1 MDTAVALVE
10 SLALATS
17 DPLPSTVSV
26 SSLLGDSQRAEAKEV
41 PGWNGLR
48 FRLDM
53 VIIWL
58 LWLIIWMRYDEI
70 NYRKHPKT
78 WKSANPTGMVIT
90 SCSIFWR
97 LLYTRFIKWYFKAAQ
112 RKLTQDM
119 EGTLGEITNLFCLFS
134 STLYMVCLV
143 ISLPPLFLCSNW
155 VDAFFPQ
162 WKTPFQSLQQHPCSL
177 EDPGRR
183 TSISSRRFVMS
194 CCNISICRCKPAWL
208 CVPSLSVIL
217 GSEDDLNRRCVLV
230 NSNRQLIS

>member
-1 MDTAVALVE
+1 METPYITNPPAPKDMDTAVALVE

-58 LWLIIWMRYDEI
+58 LWLIIWMRYDV
-70 NYRKHPKT
+70 NYRKHPKK
-78 WKSANPTGMVIT
+78 WKRANPTGMVIT
-90 SCSIFWR
+90 SCSIIWR

-112 RKLTQDM
+112 RKLTQDI

-134 STLYMVCLV
+134 STLCMICLV

-155 VDAFFPQ
+155 VDAFSPSGRHPSRPFSSIHVP
-162 WKTPFQSLQQHPCSL
+162 WKILEGGHPFLPEGL
-177 EDPGRR
+177 
-183 TSISSRRFVMS
+183 
-194 CCNISICRCKPAWL
+194 
-208 CVPSLSVIL
+208 
-217 GSEDDLNRRCVLV
+217 
-230 NSNRQLIS
+230 